1 MTGRRLLPRARYL
14 IRLDDA
20 CPTMQAAAW
29 EALEAAFD
37 RLAIRPIVGVIPDNR
52 DPALACDPPD
62 AGFWDTVRRWES
74 KRWTIALHGLHHTYH
89 PMGPTGQALVPLH
102 QKSEFVGLPLEQQC
116 TMLRQ
121 SWAVFRQH
129 GVRPTVFMAPSHT
142 FDSHTLAALRRE
154 TDIDTVTDG
163 LALQPF
169 HRAGLRW
176 IPQQLW
182 RLRRMPFG
190 VWTVCLHP
198 NAMSDDEV
206 KGFIARLED
215 FAADVVSVPALEAS
229 YRPAV
234 TWIDRGFEA
243 LFLAMMRWKRRW
255 R

>member
-1 MTGRRLLPRARYL
+1 MIGRGLFPRARYL

-20 CPTMQAAAW
+20 CPTMRASAW
-29 EALEAAFD
+29 DALETAFD
-37 RLAIRPIVGVIPDNR
+37 RLSIRPIVGVIPDNR
-52 DPALACDPPD
+52 DPALVCDPP
-62 AGFWDTVRRWES
+62 APGFWDTVRRWQS

-89 PMGPTGQALVPLH
+89 PMGLADQALVPMH
-102 QKSEFVGLPLEQQC
+102 RKSEFVGLPLEQQRA
-116 TMLRQ
+116 MLRQ

-142 FDSHTLAALRRE
+142 FDEQTLAALRLE

-163 LALQPF
+163 LAIQPF
-169 HRAGLRW
+169 RRGGLRW

-206 KGFIARLED
+206 NRFIARLEE
-215 FAADVVSVPALEAS
+215 FAVDVVSASALDAS
-229 YRPAV
+229 YSPSM

-243 LFLAMMRWKRRW
+243 LFLAMMRRKRRT